1 MTPKA
6 LTISRFFFK
15 KRLHLTML
23 VLIFGLAYGVASV
36 GLGFQTSA
44 LFHAQDGVIWL
55 IHNFIPNAESTQY
68 WQDILHQLIRTFLIA
83 VSSTT
88 CAAII
93 SLFLAALG
101 ANTLIINNAVT
112 WVIRSFSSLMRNIP
126 IVAWAMILLFSFKQ
140 NDLTGFLALFF
151 MTMGFLTRA
160 FMETIEDFGT
170 DKIEALQA
178 TGANYLQVISQ
189 GLLPEIAAALLSWVL
204 YMIENNIRDATLVGL
219 LTGTGI
225 GFIFDLYFKGM
236 RYGAA
241 GLVVLAVIIL
251 VVAVEVISNLIGR
264 LIA

>member
-101 ANTLIINNAVT
+101 ANTLSINNAVT